1 MAGQAGYLP
10 PPDLEDIVDRTA
22 DALIGRV
29 LDGRYLVGPK
39 IARGGMATVYEAT
52 DLRLDRTVAVKVMH
66 EGLADDEEFVGR
78 FQREARSAARLA
90 HHNVVAVFDTGD
102 DHGTLFLV
110 MEYVPGLTLRDL
122 IRKEA
127 PMSPAKA
134 LAVIEPVL
142 SALAAAHNAGILH
155 RDVKPENVLLA
166 DDGRVKVADFGLAR
180 AINSETQ
187 HTGTGG
193 ILIGTVSYLSPELV
207 VNGKADARADVYAA
221 GVLIYEMLTGHKPH
235 QADSPIQVAYM
246 HVHED
251 IPAPSASTP
260 GIPPYVD
267 ALVARAT
274 ARDTAMRPADARVL
288 LHQVRRVRHALDHGV
303 AHDPDLLD
311 DLTPTTPIGRRTP
324 TGELPAQI
332 IEPQELAD
340 LAEAG
345 WGEGWDDVYDQ
356 ERDARVG
363 PPAPPREQRP
373 AVRPTPPPVRRH
385 SRRGKVMLIVVLLL
399 ALMAGVG
406 GWYFG
411 IARYTST
418 PGVLNLSTVAARAKL
433 NQAGL
438 ELKVADH
445 AYSETVRKGF
455 VIETDPGPGDRVLKD
470 GTVGATISSG
480 PERHKVPDV
489 RNQSL
494 DDAQRAL
501 DDSKLEY
508 GDAVARYDEKIAK
521 GRVITT
527 NPVPG
532 TSLRR
537 NAAVD
542 VVVSKG
548 PRPIR
553 IPDFTGKPAD
563 PAEAALGKRG
573 FEVDT
578 TEVNSDAVPKGRVI
592 SQSPDSGTGQKGDVI
607 SLVVSKGPVMVEVPN
622 VVGMGL
628 ADAQD
633 RLEAAGFDVTV
644 RHSSVYIGVKYVVST
659 DPGRG
664 SSAPKGSTVIVS
676 IV

>member
-1 MAGQAGYLP
+1 M
-10 PPDLEDIVDRTA
+10 ERSA

-66 EGLADDEEFVGR
+66 EGLVDDEEFVAR

-102 DHGTLFLV
+102 DNGTLFLV

-134 LAVIEPVL
+134 LAMIEPVL
-142 SALAAAHNAGILH
+142 SALAAAHDAGILH

-187 HTGTGG
+187 HTATGG
-193 ILIGTVSYLSPELV
+193 VLIGTVSYLSPELV

-235 QADSPIQVAYM
+235 QADSPIQVAYK

-251 IPAPSASTP
+251 IPAPSVSTR

-274 ARDTAMRPADARVL
+274 ARDPALRPADARVL

-303 AHDPDLLD
+303 VDDPDLLA
-311 DLTPTTPIGRRTP
+311 DLTPTTAFGTGRTP

-332 IEPQELAD
+332 IEPQELAEIAD
-340 LAEAG
+340 WED
-345 WGEGWDDVYDQ
+345 EVYDQ
-356 ERDARVG
+356 ERDSRV
-363 PPAPPREQRP
+363 PPPPSGRHPQ
-373 AVRPTPPPVRRH
+373 VRPTPPPPRRS
-385 SRRGKVMLIVVLLL
+385 SRRGRVLLISVLLL
-399 ALMAGVG
+399 ALLAGLG

-411 IARYTST
+411 VARYTST
-418 PGVLNLSTVAARAKL
+418 PSVLSLTEGAARVKL
-433 NQAGL
+433 DHAGL
-438 ELKVADH
+438 GLKVEDH
-445 AYSETVRKGF
+445 AYSETVRKGL
-455 VIETDPGPGDRVLKD
+455 VVSTDPGPGDRVLKD
-470 GTVGATISSG
+470 GTVGAVISLG
-480 PERHKVPDV
+480 PERHQVPDV
-489 RNQSL
+489 RNKTL
-494 DDAQRAL
+494 DDAQQAL
-501 DDSKLEY
+501 DEAKLAY
-508 GDAVARYDEKIAK
+508 GDAVERFDEKVAK

-527 NPVPG
+527 DPVPG

-537 NAAVD
+537 NSAVD

-548 PRPIR
+548 PRPIK
-553 IPDFTGKPAD
+553 IPDYTGKPAE
-563 PAEAALGKRG
+563 PAEKALTKKG

-578 TEVNSDAVPKGRVI
+578 TEVNDDTVPKGRVI
-592 SQSPDSGTGQKGDVI
+592 SQSPDSGNGQKGDTI

-622 VVGMGL
+622 VVGAGL
-628 ADAQD
+628 DAATQ
-633 RLEAAGFDVTV
+633 RLEAAGFAVTV
-644 RHSSVYIGVKYVVST
+644 RHASMYIGVKYVVST
-659 DPGRG
+659 SPGRG
-664 SSAPKGSTVIVS
+664 SKAPKGSTVVVTIV
-676 IV
+676 